1 LTLGVAIAG
10 FADAHAAAASV
21 ASLVASGRLPAHDA
35 VVPILAAL
43 STNAVSK
50 TVMSITSGG
59 ARFAIPVVSGVAI
72 QMAAA
77 WGVAIMHFG

>member
-1 LTLGVAIAG
+1 
-10 FADAHAAAASV
+10 
-21 ASLVASGRLPAHDA
+21 
-35 VVPILAAL
+35 VPILAAL